1 MRVQGFCS
9 NFIKL
14 RRKEYDMGN
23 IINDGK
29 MHLGELENL
38 LELSECA
45 TFILEQGAEFKL
57 VYANKKLYDILQY
70 TKKELHE
77 KFDNRLMEVI
87 LPEEKQ
93 KIRNLIARQSAAGGH
108 IHLEYRIQRKDGAVR
123 FLSMTARTIMQE
135 NRMFYYCSCLDVTQQ
150 KRALAEVYDAKR
162 EVDLITNNIPG
173 GVIKLK
179 VSDFSILYS
188 NDGFYRL
195 AGYSRS
201 EYFSLFGNHCD
212 NVIYPPDQKKVSQL
226 VQSAVDNSGTISFEY
241 RIVAKNGDIRWS
253 YVNGCRVDDQ
263 DGDIVYLCII
273 MDITARKK
281 LEEEVADNLQRSGYL
296 LDYMRET
303 EWTYIISK
311 AKLYRNGYIEGTYSR
326 ETEIADAFTKDA
338 LSLRVHPDDLEAF
351 CDIFDERVREIGSCR
366 GVFKVKDAS
375 GNYHPSEI
383 NLISVSSCGGDVPD
397 KIYGETRL
405 LDDHSFMIM
414 REPNSNVDKEH
425 AASKILEIAKTARA
439 KSEDAIT
446 GMITYDDWIK
456 RAQEMLAKSEHDK
469 YGILCCDIDGFQ
481 RLTYHYGIS
490 IGNEVLLRFAK
501 LLCEHMAYD
510 KMCSRVSG
518 DYFVVFFCYKEHGE
532 LLKRVSHM
540 LRVQTENEKDL
551 SYNTYGTTSGIYLV
565 GAGEQDLEKML
576 EKADLARRS
585 IKGTK
590 GNHYSIYTEDLQKN
604 QFVEEEVLDEIGTA
618 MMNQAIEICY
628 LPRIRGKK
636 ENVIGC
642 KAVPQIQLNN
652 GSYLSLEDL
661 RRYVDRSKEI
671 QQLVFYVLSNVCCN
685 QGAWKAR
692 GMNIMPI
699 SIDITASQLCL
710 QNAVNKID
718 EIVCQNN
725 LEPDD
730 IIFEMQ
736 EHCFKELTT
745 TLQMAIEDLHHRG
758 YKVYISRFGSDHT
771 AIHSLRNLPVAGIK
785 FHGEYFK
792 QDISDK
798 KEFIIL
804 QKIIEMVKDMGLS
817 VSCGGI
823 HTKLQENIAR
833 SIGCDIL
840 EGEIYYGAVRNDVYE
855 KCFLKE

>member
-1 MRVQGFCS
+1 
-9 NFIKL
+9 
-14 RRKEYDMGN
+14 MGN
-23 IINDGK
+23 TDDND
-29 MHLGELENL
+29 MIHSDELWNL

-57 VYANKKLYDILQY
+57 VYANKKLYHILQY
-70 TKKELHE
+70 TKKELKE

-93 KIRNLIARQSAAGGH
+93 KIRNLVARQSAAGGH
-108 IHLEYRIQRKDGAVR
+108 IHLEYRIQRKDGSIR
-123 FLSMTARTIMQE
+123 FLSMMARTILQD
-135 NRMFYYCSCLDVTQQ
+135 NRMFYYCSCLDVTKQ

-195 AGYSRS
+195 SGYNRS

-212 NVIYPPDQKKVSQL
+212 KVIYPPDQQKVSEL
-226 VQSAVDNSGTISFEY
+226 VQSAVRNGGTISFEY
-241 RIVAKNGDIRWS
+241 RIVAKSGEVRWS

-263 DGDIVYLCII
+263 DGEIVYLCII

-303 EWTYIISK
+303 EWTYVIPK
-311 AKLYRNGYIEGTYSR
+311 GKLYRNGYIEGTYSR
-326 ETEIADAFTKDA
+326 EREIADAFTRDA
-338 LSLRVHPDDLEAF
+338 LSLRVHPDDLDCF
-351 CDIFDERVREIGSCR
+351 CEFFDERVREIGSSR
-366 GVFKVKDAS
+366 GVFKTKDS
-375 GNYHPSEI
+375 NGNYHPSEI
-383 NLISVSSCGGDVPD
+383 NLISISTNNDDVPD

-414 REPNSNVDKEH
+414 REPDVGTSKERT
-425 AASKILEIAKTARA
+425 ASKILEIARTAQA
-439 KSEDAIT
+439 KSVDAVT
-446 GMITYDDWIK
+446 GMMPYDDWIK
-456 RAQEMLAKSEHDK
+456 RSQEMLEKSGEDK

-481 RLTYHYGIS
+481 RLTYYYGIS
-490 IGNEVLLRFAK
+490 IGNEVLVRFAQ
-501 LLCEHMAYD
+501 LLCEHMAHD
-510 KMCSRVSG
+510 KMCSRVNG
-518 DYFVVFFCYKEHGE
+518 DYFVVFFSYTEHAE

-540 LRVQTENEKDL
+540 LRVQTENEKNL
-551 SYNTYGTTSGIYLV
+551 SYTTYGTTSGIYLV
-565 GAGEQDLEKML
+565 ESGERDLEMML

-585 IKGTK
+585 IKGTQ

-604 QFVEEEVLDEIGTA
+604 QFVEEEVIDEIGSA
-618 MMNQAIEICY
+618 MMNQQIEICY
-628 LPRIRGKK
+628 LPRIQGKK

-642 KAVPQIQLNN
+642 KAVPQIQLKN

-661 RRYVDRSKEI
+661 RRYVDRSEEI

-685 QGAWKAR
+685 QGAWKAK
-692 GMNIMPI
+692 GIEIMPI
-699 SIDITASQLCL
+699 SVDITASQLCL

-718 EIVCQNN
+718 EIILQNN
-725 LEPDD
+725 LEPTD

-736 EHCFKELTT
+736 EHCFRDMTT
-745 TLQMAIEDLHHRG
+745 TLQMALEDLHQRG

-771 AIHSLRNLPVAGIK
+771 AIHSMRTLPVAGIK
-785 FHGEYFK
+785 FHGEYFR
-792 QDISDK
+792 QDISDR
-798 KEFIIL
+798 KEFVIL
-804 QKIIEMVKDMGLS
+804 KKIVEMTKEMGMT